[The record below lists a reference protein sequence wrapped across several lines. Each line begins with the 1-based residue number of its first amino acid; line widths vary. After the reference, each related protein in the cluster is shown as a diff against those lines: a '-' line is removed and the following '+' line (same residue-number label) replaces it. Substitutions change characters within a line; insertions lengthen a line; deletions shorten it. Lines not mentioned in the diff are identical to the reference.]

1 VTRYSRQDVL
11 RILHLRA
18 RQLTAWEQAGL
29 IPSNESY
36 SFEDLAQLR
45 TLRALRATRITAK
58 SIRESVEA
66 MRKAAGM
73 GNPLIEASAVKR
85 GSRLAFRHSGAIV
98 DPVTQQLAFDFDA
111 VPQRQLSIVGAAGR
125 AAGRQTDIQEMF
137 QRAVQLEEDL
147 STLPEAAEMYRRI
160 LVLRPNYAAAAI
172 NLGTIHYNL
181 REFNLAEQYYR
192 RATEADDEYAL
203 AFFDLGNVLDELKR
217 LPDAIAAYQRAIALV
232 PQYADAHYNLAL
244 ALERQGHRRRALR
257 NWLTYVR
264 LDPVGPWANHA
275 KAQAKKI
282 LSTER
287 LSIVSRSGR
296 LVQAG

>member
-29 IPSNESY
+29 IPANEHY
-36 SFEDLAQLR
+36 SFEDLGQLR

-73 GNPLIEASAVKR
+73 GNPLIEASAVGR
-85 GSRLAFRHSGAIV
+85 GSRLAFRHSGALV

-111 VPQRQLSIVGAAGR
+111 GPARQLCIVGAPAR
-125 AAGRQTDIQEMF
+125 PAALPNLQEMF
-137 QRAVQLEEDL
+137 QRAGQLEENP
-147 STLPEAAEMYRRI
+147 SNLPEAAEMYRKI
-160 LVLRPNYAAAAI
+160 LALRPGYAAAAI

-181 REFNLAEQYYR
+181 REFAMAEQLYR
-192 RATEADDEYAL
+192 RATEADPDYAL
-203 AFFDLGNVLDELKR
+203 AFFDLGNVLDEVKR
-217 LPDAIAAYQRAIALV
+217 LPDAIAAYQRAISLV

-244 ALERQGHRRRALR
+244 AYERQGHRRRALR
-257 NWLTYVR
+257 HWLTYVR

-296 LVQAG
+296 LVAAG

>member
-29 IPSNESY
+29 IPANENY

-45 TLRALRATRITAK
+45 TLRTLRATRITAK

-73 GNPLIEASAVKR
+73 FNPLVEASAVGY
-85 GSRLAFRHSGAIV
+85 GSRLSFRHSGALV

-111 VPQRQLSIVGAAGR
+111 APQRQLSIVGAA
-125 AAGRQTDIQEMF
+125 ARQPDLQEMF
-137 QRAVQLEEDL
+137 QRAVRLEEDPA
-147 STLPEAAEMYRRI
+147 TLPEAAELYRRI
-160 LVLRPNYAAAAI
+160 LTLRPGYAAAAI
-172 NLGTIHYNL
+172 NLGTIHYNQ
-181 REFNLAEQYYR
+181 REFAMAEQLYR
-192 RATEADDEYAL
+192 RATESDPEYAL

-244 ALERQGHRRRALR
+244 AYERQGHRRRALR
-257 NWLTYVR
+257 HWLTYVR

-275 KAQAKKI
+275 KAQARKI

-287 LSIVSRSGR
+287 LSIVSRAGR